1 MGSTVSNTVIQ
12 NPTDKLV
19 TIPVMDFMKSK
30 SFISCHKS
38 VRANANGY
46 PYVTFINDK
55 NVAENIYFSKA
66 TGEKY
71 KADQGIEKGFF
82 NSLAIAETTN
92 ADGEIRIKLVC
103 TNTTR
108 LSLEDLF

>member
-55 NVAENIYFSKA
+55 NVLDLKLFFEKLCLKARFDVNTHCCIFGFDHQYFVFYVRS
-66 TGEKY
+66 T
-71 KADQGIEKGFF
+71 IEKIIG
-82 NSLAIAETTN
+82 
-92 ADGEIRIKLVC
+92 C
-103 TNTTR
+103 T
-108 LSLEDLF
+108 

>member
-1 MGSTVSNTVIQ
+1 MSSTVSNTVIQ

-19 TIPVMDFMKSK
+19 TIPVLDFMKSK

-55 NVAENIYFSKA
+55 NVAENICFSKA